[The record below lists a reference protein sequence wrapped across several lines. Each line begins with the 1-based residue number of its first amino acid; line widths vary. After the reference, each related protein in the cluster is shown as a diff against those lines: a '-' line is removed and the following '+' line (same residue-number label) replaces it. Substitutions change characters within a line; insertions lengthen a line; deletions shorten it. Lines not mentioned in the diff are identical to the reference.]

1 MGTITVS
8 MQNDDEEKLRKL
20 ALKRFGRTKG
30 ALSKVISEAI
40 NLVEKEGVDQDKK
53 FLELARKG
61 LHLGKVDIK
70 KIREG
75 MYGRHK
81 GV

>member
-1 MGTITVS
+1 MGIITVS

-20 ALKRFGRTKG
+20 ALKKFGRTKG
-30 ALSKVISEAI
+30 ALSKVIAEAI
-40 NLVEKEGVDQDKK
+40 NLVEKEGVDQDKN
-53 FLELARKG
+53 FLELAKKG

-81 GV
+81 GF